1 VAKGRDKLARKALD
15 LIVINDANEP
25 GAGFEVETNRVTILD
40 RDGGRWALPL
50 AGKADVAEA
59 ILDRVEA
66 RLG

>member
-1 VAKGRDKLARKALD
+1 
-15 LIVINDANEP
+15 
-25 GAGFEVETNRVTILD
+25 VETNRVTILD